1 MTIALNPNQQAIL
14 EHAVQH
20 SGGKI
25 AWFPEHIKGGARAKV
40 LEGLFKRALI
50 TPDGDDWVVAAEG
63 YDALGL
69 PRPGALP
76 PTITLDDPELEADV
90 ASAEASWQ
98 QPAKDRPVRTRA
110 DSKQAL
116 VIGLLQRP
124 EGATIAQIMEATG
137 WQQHTVRGTL
147 AGTLKKRLGLTITSA
162 KDAGGQRVYRIESA
176 SAGTATATTTES
188 EAA

>member
-14 EHAVQH
+14 EHAAQDN
-20 SGGKI
+20 GGKI

-50 TPDGDDWVVAAEG
+50 TPEGDDWVVAAEG

-69 PRPGALP
+69 PRPVALP
-76 PTITLDDPELEADV
+76 PTNAMDDPELEADV

-98 QPAKDRPVRTRA
+98 TSAKDKPARTRA

-124 EGATIAQIMEATG
+124 EGATIAQIMDATG

-162 KDAGGQRVYRIESA
+162 KEAGGQRVYRIESA
-176 SAGTATATTTES
+176 TSIT

>member
-1 MTIALNPNQQAIL
+1 MATTLNPNQQAIL
-14 EHAVQH
+14 EHAVQD
-20 SGGKI
+20 SAGKI

-40 LEGLFKRALI
+40 LEGLFKRTLI

-90 ASAEASWQ
+90 TTAEASWQ
-98 QPAKDRPVRTRA
+98 THVQHKPVRTRA

-147 AGTLKKRLGLTITSA
+147 AGTLKKRLGLTIHSS
-162 KDAGGQRVYRIESA
+162 KEAGGQRVYRIAAQAESTLTDA
-176 SAGTATATTTES
+176 

>member
-1 MTIALNPNQQAIL
+1 MTISLNPNQQAIL
-14 EHAVQH
+14 GHAVQD

-40 LEGLFKRALI
+40 LEDLFKRALI

-63 YDALGL
+63 YDALGR

-90 ASAEASWQ
+90 ATAEASWQ
-98 QPAKDRPVRTRA
+98 KAAKDKPVRTRA

-162 KDAGGQRVYRIESA
+162 KEASGQRVYRIESA
-176 SAGTATATTTES
+176 SAGTATAINS

>member
-1 MTIALNPNQQAIL
+1 MTTTLSSNQQAIL
-14 EHAVQH
+14 EHAVQDNA
-20 SGGKI
+20 GKI
-25 AWFPEHIKGGARAKV
+25 VWFPEQIKGGARAKV

-69 PRPGALP
+69 PRPGSLP
-76 PTITLDDPELEADV
+76 PTITLDDPTLEAEV
-90 ASAEASWQ
+90 AQAEASWQ
-98 QPAKDRPVRTRA
+98 KKPASTPQAKPVRTRA

-116 VIGLLQRP
+116 VICLLQRP
-124 EGATIAQIMEATG
+124 EGATIAQLMEATQ

-147 AGTLKKRLGLTITSA
+147 AGTLKKRLGLTISSS
-162 KDAGGQRVYRIESA
+162 KEAGGQRVYRIEPS
-176 SAGTATATTTES
+176 TPPL

>member
-1 MTIALNPNQQAIL
+1 MARMLSTI
-14 EHAVQH
+14 
-20 SGGKI
+20 
-25 AWFPEHIKGGARAKV
+25 PEHIKGGARAKV
-40 LEGLFKRALI
+40 LESLFKRALI

-90 ASAEASWQ
+90 ATAEASWQ
-98 QPAKDRPVRTRA
+98 KAAKDKPVRTRA

-124 EGATIAQIMEATG
+124 EGATIAQIMEATQ
-137 WQQHTVRGTL
+137 WQQHTCRGTL

-162 KDAGGQRVYRIESA
+162 KEAGGQRVYRIESA
-176 SAGTATATTTES
+176 SAGTATAINS

>member
-1 MTIALNPNQQAIL
+1 MTISLNPNQQAIL
-14 EHAVQH
+14 EHAVQD
-20 SGGKI
+20 SGGKL

-50 TPDGDDWVVAAEG
+50 TPDGDDWVMAAEG
-63 YDALGL
+63 YDAMGL

-90 ASAEASWQ
+90 VSAEASWQ
-98 QPAKDRPVRTRA
+98 TPSQHKPVRTRA

-147 AGTLKKRLGLTITSA
+147 AGTLKKRLGLVISSN
-162 KDAGGQRVYRIESA
+162 KEAGGQRVYRIES
-176 SAGTATATTTES
+176 TVNATTTES

>member
-25 AWFPEHIKGGARAKV
+25 IWFPEHIKGGARAKV

-50 TPDGDDWVVAAEG
+50 TPYGDEWIVAAEG

-98 QPAKDRPVRTRA
+98 TAKDKPHRTRP

-116 VIGLLQRP
+116 VIVLLQRP

-147 AGTLKKRLGLTITSA
+147 AGTLKKRLGLTITST
-162 KDAGGQRVYRIESA
+162 KEAGGQRVYRIDSA
-176 SAGTATATTTES
+176 TSGT

>member
-1 MTIALNPNQQAIL
+1 MTISLNPNQQAIL
-14 EHAVQH
+14 EHAVQD

-25 AWFPEHIKGGARAKV
+25 TWFPEHIKGGARAKV

-63 YDALGL
+63 YDALDL

-76 PTITLDDPELEADV
+76 PTIRLDDPELEADI

-98 QPAKDRPVRTRA
+98 QPVKDKPVRTRA
-110 DSKQAL
+110 DSKQAM

-162 KDAGGQRVYRIESA
+162 KEASGQRVYRIESA
-176 SAGTATATTTES
+176 SAGTATAINS

>member
-1 MTIALNPNQQAIL
+1 MTISLNPNQQAIL

-25 AWFPEHIKGGARAKV
+25 IWFPEHIKGGARAKV

-50 TPDGDDWVVAAEG
+50 TPYGDEWIVAAEG

-69 PRPGALP
+69 PRPVALP

-98 QPAKDRPVRTRA
+98 QHDKDKLVRTRA

-124 EGATIAQIMEATG
+124 EGATIAQIMQATG

-147 AGTLKKRLGLTITSA
+147 AGTLKKRLGLTITST
-162 KDAGGQRVYRIESA
+162 KEAGGQRVYRIESA
-176 SAGTATATTTES
+176 TSVTETA
-188 EAA
+188 

>member
-1 MTIALNPNQQAIL
+1 MTISLNPNQQAIL
-14 EHAVQH
+14 ERAVQH

-69 PRPGALP
+69 PRPGTLP

-90 ASAEASWQ
+90 ANAEASWQ
-98 QPAKDRPVRTRA
+98 QPAKEKPFRTRA

-147 AGTLKKRLGLTITSA
+147 AGSLKKRLGLTITST
-162 KDAGGQRVYRIESA
+162 KEVGRQRVYRIEA
-176 SAGTATATTTES
+176 STPNETEAT
-188 EAA
+188 

>member
-1 MTIALNPNQQAIL
+1 MTSALNPNQQVIL
-14 EHAVQH
+14 KHAVQH
-20 SGGKI
+20 SDGKI
-25 AWFPEHIKGGARAKV
+25 VWFPEHIKGGARAKV

-50 TPDGDDWVVAAEG
+50 TPDGDDWVVSAKG

-69 PRPGALP
+69 PRLGTLP

-90 ASAEASWQ
+90 TRAEASWQ
-98 QPAKDRPVRTRA
+98 TPRQHKPVRTRT
-110 DSKQAL
+110 DSKQVL

-147 AGTLKKRLGLTITSA
+147 AGTLKKRLGLSIESS
-162 KDAGGQRVYRIESA
+162 KEAGGQRVYRIDPAYPDAEVA
-176 SAGTATATTTES
+176 
-188 EAA
+188 

>member
-1 MTIALNPNQQAIL
+1 MTTTLNPNQQAIL
-14 EHAVQH
+14 QRAVQD

-25 AWFPEHIKGGARAKV
+25 AWFPDHIKGGARAKV

-90 ASAEASWQ
+90 ANAEASWQ
-98 QPAKDRPVRTRA
+98 MPAKDKAPRIRS

-116 VIGLLQRP
+116 VIALLQRP
-124 EGATIAQIMEATG
+124 EGATIAQLMEATN
-137 WQQHTVRGTL
+137 WQSHTCRGTL
-147 AGTLKKRLGLTITSA
+147 AGSLKKRLGLSITSI
-162 KDAGGQRVYRIESA
+162 KEVGGQRVYRIEA
-176 SAGTATATTTES
+176 NTPNETEAT
-188 EAA
+188 

>member
-1 MTIALNPNQQAIL
+1 MATIPLTPAQHAIL
-14 EHAVQH
+14 AKAIN
-20 SGGKI
+20 SSAGKI
-25 AWFPEHIKGGARAKV
+25 DWFPDNIKGGARKKV
-40 LEGLFKRALI
+40 LEGLFKRVLI

-76 PTITLDDPELEADV
+76 PTMTLDDPEQESDV
-90 ASAEASWQ
+90 TKAETSWQ
-98 QPAKDRPVRTRA
+98 KPSQHKPVRTRA

-116 VIGLLQRP
+116 VVGLLQRP
-124 EGATIAQIMEATG
+124 EGATIAQIMEATQ

-147 AGTLKKRLGLTITSA
+147 ASTLKKRLGLTITSS
-162 KDAGGQRVYRIESA
+162 KEAGGQRVYRIESV
-176 SAGTATATTTES
+176 STET

>member
-1 MTIALNPNQQAIL
+1 MTIALNPNQQTIL
-14 EHAVQH
+14 EHAAQN

-50 TPDGDDWVVAAEG
+50 TPYGDDWIVAAEG

-98 QPAKDRPVRTRA
+98 TAEDKPHRTRP

-147 AGTLKKRLGLTITSA
+147 AGTLKKRLGLTITST
-162 KDAGGQRVYRIESA
+162 KEAGGQRVYRIDSA
-176 SAGTATATTTES
+176 TSGT

>member
-1 MTIALNPNQQAIL
+1 MATTLNPNQQAIL
-14 EHAVQH
+14 ERAVQD

-76 PTITLDDPELEADV
+76 PTITLDDPELESAV
-90 ASAEASWQ
+90 TTAEASWQ
-98 QPAKDRPVRTRA
+98 SAKDKAPRTRA

-116 VIGLLQRP
+116 VIALLQRP
-124 EGATIAQIMEATG
+124 EGATIAQIMEATQ

-147 AGTLKKRLGLTITSA
+147 AGSLKKRLGLIITST
-162 KDAGGQRVYRIESA
+162 KVVGGQRVYRIE
-176 SAGTATATTTES
+176 GNTPNETEAT
-188 EAA
+188 

>member
-14 EHAVQH
+14 LHAVRN

-25 AWFPEHIKGGARAKV
+25 AWFPEHIKGGARAKG
-40 LEGLFKRALI
+40 LEGLVKRALI

-63 YDALGL
+63 YDALGA

-76 PTITLDDPELEADV
+76 STITLDDPELESAV
-90 ASAEASWQ
+90 TTAEASWQ
-98 QPAKDRPVRTRA
+98 TAKDKPHRTRP

-116 VIGLLQRP
+116 VIKMLKRP
-124 EGATIAQIMEATG
+124 EGATIAQIMEATQ
-137 WQQHTVRGTL
+137 WQQHTCRGTL

-162 KDAGGQRVYRIESA
+162 KEAGGQRVYRIESA
-176 SAGTATATTTES
+176 TSVTETA
-188 EAA
+188 

>member
-1 MTIALNPNQQAIL
+1 MATTLNPNQHAIL
-14 EHAVQH
+14 ARAVQD
-20 SGGKI
+20 SVGKI
-25 AWFPEHIKGGARAKV
+25 VWFPEHIKGGARAKV

-76 PTITLDDPELEADV
+76 PTITLDDPELAAAVEC
-90 ASAEASWQ
+90 AEATWQ
-98 QPAKDRPVRTRA
+98 APAKQKTARTRA

-124 EGATIAQIMEATG
+124 EGATIAQIVEVTS

-147 AGTLKKRLGLTITSA
+147 AGTLKKRLGLTITST
-162 KDAGGQRVYRIESA
+162 KETGGQRVYRIESI
-176 SAGTATATTTES
+176 
-188 EAA
+188 AAEPEVA

>member
-1 MTIALNPNQQAIL
+1 MATTLNPNQQAIL
-14 EHAVQH
+14 ERAVQDNA
-20 SGGKI
+20 GKI
-25 AWFPEHIKGGARAKV
+25 VWFPEHIKGGARAKV

-90 ASAEASWQ
+90 AKAEASWHA
-98 QPAKDRPVRTRA
+98 PAKMKTARTRA
-110 DSKQAL
+110 VSKQAL

-124 EGATIAQIMEATG
+124 EGATIAQITEATG

-147 AGTLKKRLGLTITSA
+147 AGTLKKRLGLTITST
-162 KDAGGQRVYRIESA
+162 KETGGQRVYRIDPVSPDGESA
-176 SAGTATATTTES
+176 
-188 EAA
+188 

>member
-14 EHAVQH
+14 EHAAQH

-25 AWFPEHIKGGARAKV
+25 AWFPEHIKGGARTKV
-40 LEGLFKRALI
+40 LEGLSKRALI

-69 PRPGALP
+69 PRPVAVP
-76 PTITLDDPELEADV
+76 PTITLADPDLESAV
-90 ASAEASWQ
+90 VTAEASWQ
-98 QPAKDRPVRTRA
+98 TAKDKLQRTRP

-116 VIGLLQRP
+116 VIEMLKRP

-137 WQQHTVRGTL
+137 WQAQTVRGTL
-147 AGTLKKRLGLTITSA
+147 AGTLKKRLGLTITST
-162 KDAGGQRVYRIESA
+162 KEAGGQRVYRIESA
-176 SAGTATATTTES
+176 TSGT

>member
-1 MTIALNPNQQAIL
+1 MATTLNLNQQAIL
-14 EHAVQH
+14 ERAVQD
-20 SGGKI
+20 STGKI
-25 AWFPEHIKGGARAKV
+25 VWFPEHIKGGARAKV

-76 PTITLDDPELEADV
+76 PTITLEDPELEADV
-90 ASAEASWQ
+90 AKAEASWQ
-98 QPAKDRPVRTRA
+98 SPSQHKPVRTRA

-137 WQQHTVRGTL
+137 WQQHTCRGTL
-147 AGTLKKRLGLTITSA
+147 AGTLKKRLGLTINSSKET
-162 KDAGGQRVYRIESA
+162 GGQRVYRIDPVS
-176 SAGTATATTTES
+176 SDG

>member
-1 MTIALNPNQQAIL
+1 MTIALNPNQQTIL
-14 EHAVQH
+14 EHAAQN

-50 TPDGDDWVVAAEG
+50 TPYGDEWIVAAEG

-69 PRPGALP
+69 PRPVALP

-98 QPAKDRPVRTRA
+98 QHDKDKLVRTRA

-124 EGATIAQIMEATG
+124 EGATIAQIMQATG

-147 AGTLKKRLGLTITSA
+147 AGTLKKRLGLTITST
-162 KDAGGQRVYRIESA
+162 KEAGGQRVYRIESA
-176 SAGTATATTTES
+176 TSVTETA
-188 EAA
+188 

>member
-1 MTIALNPNQQAIL
+1 MATTLNPNQQAIL
-14 EHAVQH
+14 QRAVKD

-63 YDALGL
+63 YDALGV
-69 PRPGALP
+69 PRPGALLS
-76 PTITLDDPELEADV
+76 TITVDDPELESAV
-90 ASAEASWQ
+90 TTAEASWQ
-98 QPAKDRPVRTRA
+98 TAKDKPHRTRA

-116 VIGLLQRP
+116 VIEMLKRP
-124 EGATIAQIMEATG
+124 EGATIAQIMEATQ
-137 WQQHTVRGTL
+137 WQQHTCRGTL
-147 AGTLKKRLGLTITSA
+147 AGTLKKRLGLTITSS
-162 KDAGGQRVYRIESA
+162 KEAGSQRIYRIESA
-176 SAGTATATTTES
+176 TSGT

>member
-1 MTIALNPNQQAIL
+1 MATTLNPNQQAIL
-14 EHAVQH
+14 ERAVQD
-20 SGGKI
+20 SAGKI

-40 LEGLFKRALI
+40 LEGLFKRTLI

-69 PRPGALP
+69 PRPVALP
-76 PTITLDDPELEADV
+76 PTITLNDPELEADV
-90 ASAEASWQ
+90 TKAEASWQ
-98 QPAKDRPVRTRA
+98 THNRHKPIRTRA

-116 VIGLLQRP
+116 IIGLLQRP

-147 AGTLKKRLGLTITSA
+147 AGTLKKRLGLTIHSSKET
-162 KDAGGQRVYRIESA
+162 GGQRVYRIDPVSPD
-176 SAGTATATTTES
+176 G

>member
-1 MTIALNPNQQAIL
+1 MATTLNPNQQTIL
-14 EHAVQH
+14 ARAVQD
-20 SGGKI
+20 SAGKI
-25 AWFPEHIKGGARAKV
+25 GWFPEHIKGGARAKV

-98 QPAKDRPVRTRA
+98 QPAKDKPVRTRA
-110 DSKQAL
+110 DSKQAM

-147 AGTLKKRLGLTITSA
+147 AGTLKKRLGLSINSSKET
-162 KDAGGQRVYRIESA
+162 GGQRVYRIDPVSTD
-176 SAGTATATTTES
+176 G

>member
-1 MTIALNPNQQAIL
+1 MTISLNPNQQAIL
-14 EHAVQH
+14 EHAVQD

-25 AWFPEHIKGGARAKV
+25 AWFPEHIKGGARANV
-40 LEGLFKRALI
+40 LEGLFKRGLI
-50 TPDGDDWVVAAEG
+50 TPYGDEWIVTAEG

-69 PRPGALP
+69 PRPGVLAATNP
-76 PTITLDDPELEADV
+76 MDDPELEADV

-98 QPAKDRPVRTRA
+98 TSAKDKPARTRA

-147 AGTLKKRLGLTITSA
+147 AGTLKKRLGLIITSS
-162 KDAGGQRVYRIESA
+162 KQAGGQRVYRIESA
-176 SAGTATATTTES
+176 TSVMETA
-188 EAA
+188 

>member
-14 EHAVQH
+14 EHAAQH

-50 TPDGDDWVVAAEG
+50 TPYGDDWIVAAEG

-69 PRPGALP
+69 SRPGVLAA
-76 PTITLDDPELEADV
+76 TNAMDDPELEADV
-90 ASAEASWQ
+90 ASAEANWQ
-98 QPAKDRPVRTRA
+98 KPAKDKPGRTRA

-116 VIGLLQRP
+116 VIEMLKRP
-124 EGATIAQIMEATG
+124 EGATIAQIMEATQ
-137 WQQHTVRGTL
+137 WQQHTCRGTL
-147 AGTLKKRLGLTITSA
+147 AGTLKKRLGLTITSS
-162 KDAGGQRVYRIESA
+162 KEAGSQRIYRIESA
-176 SAGTATATTTES
+176 PSGT

>member
-1 MTIALNPNQQAIL
+1 MTTLLNSNQQAIL
-14 EHAVQH
+14 EHAVQD

-25 AWFPEHIKGGARAKV
+25 IWFPAHIKGGARTKV
-40 LEGLFKRALI
+40 LEGLLKRALI
-50 TPDGDDWVVAAEG
+50 TPDGDDWVIAAEG

-69 PRPGALP
+69 PRPGVLP
-76 PTITLDDPELEADV
+76 PTIKLDDQELEADV

-98 QPAKDRPVRTRA
+98 QPGKDKPVRTRA

-147 AGTLKKRLGLTITSA
+147 AGTLKKRLDLTITSS
-162 KDAGGQRVYRIESA
+162 KEAGGQRIYRIESA
-176 SAGTATATTTES
+176 TSGT

>member
-1 MTIALNPNQQAIL
+1 MATTLNPNQQAIL
-14 EHAVQH
+14 QRAVQD

-25 AWFPEHIKGGARAKV
+25 AWFPDHIKGGARAKV

-63 YDALGL
+63 YNALGL

-76 PTITLDDPELEADV
+76 PTITLNDPKLESAV
-90 ASAEASWQ
+90 TTAEASWQ
-98 QPAKDRPVRTRA
+98 SAKDKAPRIRA

-116 VIGLLQRP
+116 VIALLQRP
-124 EGATIAQIMEATG
+124 EGATIAQIMEATQ

-147 AGTLKKRLGLTITSA
+147 AGSLKKRLGLTITST
-162 KDAGGQRVYRIESA
+162 KEVGGQRVYRIE
-176 SAGTATATTTES
+176 GNTPNETE
-188 EAA
+188 AP

>member
-1 MTIALNPNQQAIL
+1 MTTALNPNQQAIL

-50 TPDGDDWVVAAEG
+50 TPYGDEWIVAAEG

-69 PRPGALP
+69 PRPGVLAA
-76 PTITLDDPELEADV
+76 TNAMDDPELEADV

-98 QPAKDRPVRTRA
+98 TSAKDKPARTRA

-137 WQQHTVRGTL
+137 WQQHTCRGSL
-147 AGTLKKRLGLTITSA
+147 AGSLKKRLGLTITSS
-162 KDAGGQRVYRIESA
+162 KEAGGQRIYRIESA
-176 SAGTATATTTES
+176 TSGT

>member
-1 MTIALNPNQQAIL
+1 MTTALNPNQQAIL

-76 PTITLDDPELEADV
+76 PTITLDDPELDAAVE
-90 ASAEASWQ
+90 SAEVTWHA
-98 QPAKDRPVRTRA
+98 PAKQTPVRTRA

-124 EGATIAQIMEATG
+124 EGATIAQIMEGTG

-147 AGTLKKRLGLTITSA
+147 AGTLKKRLGLTITST
-162 KDAGGQRVYRIESA
+162 KETGGQRVYRIDPVSPD
-176 SAGTATATTTES
+176 G

>member
-1 MTIALNPNQQAIL
+1 MATSLNPNQQVIL
-14 EHAVQH
+14 ERAVQDYA
-20 SGGKI
+20 GKI
-25 AWFPEHIKGGARAKV
+25 VWFPEHIKGGARAKV

-69 PRPGALP
+69 TRPGALP
-76 PTITLDDPELEADV
+76 PTITLDDPELEAAVESD
-90 ASAEASWQ
+90 EATWQ
-98 QPAKDRPVRTRA
+98 APAKQKTARTRP

-137 WQQHTVRGTL
+137 WQQHTCRGTL
-147 AGTLKKRLGLTITSA
+147 AGTLKKRLGLTINSSKET
-162 KDAGGQRVYRIESA
+162 GGQRVYRIDPA
-176 SAGTATATTTES
+176 SPDG